1 MIKNSQNRSFLFKNR
16 VKLKSHFYYKNLT
29 AVTMLGILRRLFK
42 RRCNLKTRLDSEKSF
57 LKVLYNEL
65 SGTIIYVNSC
75 TRTFSEIN
83 PPPEGAYK
91 VIPLFKGSDAGC
103 IVFNS
108 PNKGVV
114 IDYRTQGLWDVFKST
129 DL

>member
-29 AVTMLGILRRLFK
+29 AVTMRSILERLFK
-42 RRCNLKTRLDSEKSF
+42 RKCNLKPRFDSELS
-57 LKVLYNEL
+57 LLEVEYNEI
-65 SGTIIYVNSC
+65 SRTISYVNSC
-75 TRTFSEIN
+75 TGRFSEFN
-83 PPPEGAYK
+83 PPPEGGYK
-91 VIPLFKGSDAGC
+91 VIPLFEGSDAGC

-114 IDYRTQGLWDVFKST
+114 IEYRI
-129 DL
+129 

>member
-29 AVTMLGILRRLFK
+29 AVTMRGIMRGRKNKSDSMLRLRS
-42 RRCNLKTRLDSEKSF
+42 T
-57 LKVLYNEL
+57 LKVGFNEI
-65 SGTIIYVNSC
+65 SGMVFYVNSH
-75 TRTFSEIN
+75 TKKFSDFY

-91 VIPLFKGSDAGC
+91 FIPLYEGSDAGC

-114 IDYRTQGLWDVFKST
+114 IEYRI
-129 DL
+129 